1 MDFNPSES
9 NSMALTDAKSSLH
22 FIICLKR
29 RKLIGSKNLES
40 NGSQRAIKKTK
51 FFHLNAKI
59 RGNKNTIDK
68 VLFNGKILE
77 DSHEIKVAAVEHFS
91 FCFQASYSTIKE
103 EIFECFCPK
112 VSPDQNQILLSR
124 PNENEVKNAVFALG
138 NMSAPDSDGF
148 SGSLFTSC

>member
-9 NSMALTDAKSSLH
+9 NSMALADAKSSLH
-22 FIICLKR
+22 NLLKAEETHWKQKSR
-29 RKLIGSKNLES
+29 
-40 NGSQRAIKKTK
+40 IKWFSEGNQNTK

-77 DSHEIKVAAVEHFS
+77 DSHEIEVAAVEHFS
-91 FCFQASYSTIKE
+91 FCFLASHSTIKE

-124 PNENEVKNAVFALG
+124 LNENEVKNAVFALG